1 MKLLSSIDE
10 NKDVVTK
17 EWVEAKGYTTNTGTI
32 TGVQLNGDNVATS
45 GIANIKA
52 IPNTF
57 GSSSISGAAGTIV
70 PLVKYGNVNY
80 NGSLVGTN
88 ILNLSVNRFYHC
100 YERGATVTCNY
111 YSNPNRFFDG
121 AYDGYDT
128 SINPSTAFVEEPFVL
143 EMKKTSSFEMTDVS
157 RLLII
162 GHRLYGSCYCKKY
175 KIEVAYNYSNEE
187 YSWDTVIDYDGSAVD
202 ICGKFYGLYCS
213 AQGSSSAP
221 WHRIFGI
228 RLTISESTSTVLQ
241 IADIQ
246 LICGRGTEQPYE
258 ALHVVSDAGGTF
270 YGNVAA
276 PTFIGALTGTALKAT
291 GDKNG
296 DDITTTYYKASNPN
310 GYTSNTGTIT
320 GINMNGASKGTSGV
334 VDLGTVLTSHQ
345 SIKTVNNNTMTGTG
359 NVSVGTITKVQAN
372 GTDVASSGTANI
384 PAASTSAYGVTK
396 LSNATD
402 STSEVLAATP
412 KAVKAAYD
420 LAAGKGTG
428 TITGVSVNGTS
439 VATSGVANITS
450 VPASILSG
458 AIKNGVTATTQSAGD
473 NSTKVATTAYV
484 DTAITNL
491 PEPMIF
497 KGSLGTGGTITTL
510 PTASSSNEGYTYKV
524 ITAGTYASQSAKV
537 GDTFISDGSSWVLI
551 PSGDEPSGTVTSVTL
566 KATGPIAIDSESAI
580 TSSGTRTLSHAN
592 SGVTAGTYKS
602 VTVNATGHVTGG
614 TNPTTLSG
622 YGITDAKINNGT
634 ITLGSNSITP
644 LTSFTETDPVF
655 SASPAAGIT
664 AANITAWNSAE
675 ANVQA
680 DWNQA
685 TTTADDYIKNKPTIP
700 TKTSQLTNDGATSSG
715 AYSFIENHTPSS
727 LHCLSS
733 SSGDELQYTV
743 GSSQVLKTVQDKL
756 VSGTTIKTINGNSLL
771 GSGDITVGGG
781 SSDYSALTNKPQ
793 INGNELS
800 GNKTA
805 AQLGFATVATSGS
818 YNDLSNKPTIPTVNN
833 GTLTIQK
840 NGTTV
845 ATFTA
850 NQSGNST
857 ANITVPGIHI
867 GTGTPAST
875 LGSDGDIY
883 VQLG

>member
-1 MKLLSSIDE
+1 MKLLSAIDE
-10 NKDVVTK
+10 NKDVVSK
-17 EWVEAKGYTTNTGTI
+17 EWVDNTEVAKKGVLNVLRYPETTGYLKFAECDLSAGGYGNKYVVLFVTTEYGTSTKVGNGIVYINIRGNGTSASSVTDFFWLLNNGTNNTVINTLCWAVNDHKIEFYRKAYSTNEYSQVSFKILHIGDFESAPNWNFVLKSVPFVEGTPLDTPIGTI
-32 TGVQLNGDNVATS
+32 HEITS
-45 GIANIKA
+45 G
-52 IPNTF
+52 
-57 GSSSISGAAGTIV
+57 G
-70 PLVKYGNVNY
+70 L
-80 NGSLVGTN
+80 TN
-88 ILNLSVNRFYHC
+88 W
-100 YERGATVTCNY
+100 
-111 YSNPNRFFDG
+111 
-121 AYDGYDT
+121 
-128 SINPSTAFVEEPFVL
+128 AFNA
-143 EMKKTSSFEMTDVS
+143 S
-157 RLLII
+157 
-162 GHRLYGSCYCKKY
+162 
-175 KIEVAYNYSNEE
+175 
-187 YSWDTVIDYDGSAVD
+187 
-202 ICGKFYGLYCS
+202 
-213 AQGSSSAP
+213 
-221 WHRIFGI
+221 
-228 RLTISESTSTVLQ
+228 
-241 IADIQ
+241 
-246 LICGRGTEQPYE
+246 
-258 ALHVVSDAGGTF
+258 
-270 YGNVAA
+270 
-276 PTFIGALTGTALKAT
+276 KAT

-296 DDITTTYYKASNPN
+296 NDITTTYYKASNPN

-384 PAASTSAYGVTK
+384 PAANTSAYGVTK

-510 PTASSSNEGYTYKV
+510 PAASSSNEGYTYKV

-566 KATGPIAIDSESAI
+566 KATSPIAIDSESAI

-634 ITLGSNSITP
+634 ITLGSNTITP

-680 DWNQA
+680 DWNQT
-685 TTTADDYIKNKPTIP
+685 TTTADDYIK
-700 TKTSQLTNDGATSSG
+700 
-715 AYSFIENHTPSS
+715 
-727 LHCLSS
+727 
-733 SSGDELQYTV
+733 
-743 GSSQVLKTVQDKL
+743 
-756 VSGTTIKTINGNSLL
+756 
-771 GSGDITVGGG
+771 
-781 SSDYSALTNKPQ
+781 
-793 INGNELS
+793 
-800 GNKTA
+800 
-805 AQLGFATVATSGS
+805 
-818 YNDLSNKPTIPTVNN
+818 NKPTIPTVNN

-840 NGTTV
+840 NGTNV
-845 ATFTA
+845 QTFTA
-850 NQSGNST
+850 NQSGNAT
-857 ANITVPGIHI
+857 ANITVPTQTSNLTNNGADGSHPFVPNYSSNNDLAGLSASGDHLVWLGGVSLQNHQVPNILS
-867 GTGTPAST
+867 GTADPTSSQ
-875 LGSDGDIY
+875 GSNGDIY
-883 VQLG
+883 IKIDTTT